1 MAFLNR
7 EALEKPVALKEAV
20 VDFLGGQVKVKQLNT
35 AESMEHVVFIAEK
48 TDNHKVMYPHSM
60 AAYLYRAVKN
70 EDGSPFFK
78 SVDDAIELLGKQP
91 FSVVEKLFNEANK
104 INEDTALTEEVI
116 VEEAKNSETAPS
128 ENSSSP
134 Q

>member
-1 MAFLNR
+1 MAFLSR

-20 VDFLGGQVKVKQLNT
+20 VDFLDGQVKVKQLNT
-35 AESMEHVVFIAEK
+35 AEAMEHVIFVAEK
-48 TDNHKVMYPHSM
+48 TDNGKVMYPHSM
-60 AAYLYRAVKN
+60 AAYLFRAVKN

-78 SVDDAIELLGKQP
+78 SVEDAIELLGRQP
-91 FSVVEKLFNEANK
+91 FKVVEDLFNKANEV
-104 INEDTALTEEVI
+104 NGETALTEEAI

>member
-20 VDFLGGQVKVKQLNT
+20 VDFLGGQVKVKQMTT
-35 AESMEHVVFIAEK
+35 AEAMEHVVFIADK
-48 TDNHKVMYPHSM
+48 TDNGKVIYPHSM
-60 AAYLYRAVKN
+60 AAYLFRAVKN

-78 SVDDAIELLGKQP
+78 SAEDAIDLLGRQP
-91 FSVVEKLFNEANK
+91 FKVVEDLFKEAEK
-104 INEDTALTEEVI
+104 VNEDSALSEEVI

>member
-20 VDFLGGQVKVKQLNT
+20 VDFLGGQVKVQQLT
-35 AESMEHVVFIAEK
+35 SAEAMEHIVFIADK
-48 TDNHKVMYPHSM
+48 TDNGKVIYPHSM
-60 AAYLYRAVKN
+60 AAYLFRAVKN

-78 SVDDAIELLGKQP
+78 SVEDAIDLLGRQP
-91 FSVVEKLFNEANK
+91 FKVVEDLFSAANK